1 MCLRPLRPFHV
12 ATPPPGSDWDPSRV
26 PVAGAVVACFR
37 LYNGRLFG
45 VLVERQSSRLRFPP
59 GMDWLRG
66 YLLFFAL
73 FAAILLRDLKPLLP
87 HISLPSPALH
97 HFTVISAYIIFLA
110 VAGVLLPGKIIR
122 GSPLRDGS
130 ARVGKHACL
139 NYKCNGLLLT
149 GVVIVGTLA
158 GVWNG
163 YVDASWVANNHAQ
176 LFLASNCLAFSISLY
191 LFVVGRLRRRKDW
204 LTERSVGEDFV
215 MGAELNPHVLGIDVK
230 FFSYRPSM
238 TGWLL
243 INLSFLAKQY
253 EMLGTVTGRMLL
265 YQVLT
270 AWYVWDYFVHESKMV
285 HTWDIIA
292 EHFGLML
299 VWGDYVF
306 IPFAFSIQNFFLLT
320 DARQLSYAE
329 LICIVTVFSA
339 GFTIFRGANSQK
351 HRFKTN
357 PKATIWGKPPIT
369 VGGGRLLASGFW
381 GMARHMNY
389 TGDLLLALSYC
400 LPCGFSAGSLPY
412 FYLIYLLLL
421 TIHREKRDDE
431 RCSAK
436 YKSVW
441 DEYCL
446 RVPYRMLPFVY

>member
-1 MCLRPLRPFHV
+1 MFACRSE
-12 ATPPPGSDWDPSRV
+12 PGSLTAEQPGRIAASLEVPSAASAMRWLTGYLSLV
-26 PVAGAVVACFR
+26 TALGAVVYRDLSPR
-37 LYNGRLFG
+37 LPYLLDAARWPSAGVTG
-45 VLVERQSSRLRFPP
+45 VLL
-59 GMDWLRG
+59 G
-66 YLLFFAL
+66 YICSLALLGA
-73 FAAILLRDLKPLLP
+73 
-87 HISLPSPALH
+87 
-97 HFTVISAYIIFLA
+97 
-110 VAGVLLPGKIIR
+110 LLPGKVIT
-122 GSPLRDGS
+122 GAPLRGVA
-130 ARVGKHACL
+130 ARCGGTPARLV
-139 NYKCNGLLLT
+139 YKCNGLLLT
-149 GVVIVGTLA
+149 GFTVVSVFAL
-158 GVWNG
+158 VWNG
-163 YVDASWVANNHAQ
+163 DVKASWIADNYAELFAAANVFAV
-176 LFLASNCLAFSISLY
+176 LLSVY
-191 LFVVGRLRRRKDW
+191 LFFVGRARRAKNW
-204 LTERSVGEDFV
+204 LEERGVVEDFV
-215 MGAELNPHVLGIDVK
+215 MGAELNPFLFGVDLK

-253 EMLGTVTGRMLL
+253 ELHGFVTGRMLL
-265 YQVLT
+265 YQTLT
-270 AWYVWDYFVHESKMV
+270 AWYISDYFVHETKMV

-306 IPFAFSIQNFFLLT
+306 IPFGFSVQLFFLLGDMRPMST
-320 DARQLSYAE
+320 VEAVG
-329 LICIVTVFSA
+329 IVAVFAA

-351 HRFKTN
+351 HRFKTD
-357 PKATIWGKPPIT
+357 PKASIWGKPPIT

-381 GMARHMNY
+381 GVARHMNY

-400 LPCGFSAGSLPY
+400 LPCGFRAGSLPY

-446 RVPYRMLPFVY
+446 RVPYRMVPFVY

>member
-1 MCLRPLRPFHV
+1 MRWI
-12 ATPPPGSDWDPSRV
+12 S
-26 PVAGAVVACFR
+26 
-37 LYNGRLFG
+37 
-45 VLVERQSSRLRFPP
+45 
-59 GMDWLRG
+59 G
-66 YLLFFAL
+66 YLAL
-73 FAAILLRDLKPLLP
+73 LTALLGIVLRDFLPLLP
-87 HISLPSPALH
+87 TAAAALRLPSLRVVTALLGYL
-97 HFTVISAYIIFLA
+97 VSLA
-110 VAGVLLPGKIIR
+110 VLGAVLPGRAVR
-122 GSPLRDGS
+122 GAPLKGGA
-130 ARVGKHACL
+130 ARAAGKGGCL
-139 NYKCNGLLLT
+139 VYKCNGLLIT
-149 GVVIVGTLA
+149 GVVVVAAVYAVWSGEVSGSWIVERYGE
-158 GVWNG
+158 
-163 YVDASWVANNHAQ
+163 
-176 LFLASNCLAFSISLY
+176 
-191 LFVVGRLRRRKDW
+191 LFVGANLFAVGLSVWLFFVGRARRVKNW
-204 LTERSVGEDFV
+204 LDERGVVEDFV
-215 MGAELNPHVLGIDVK
+215 MGAELNPFVMGVDVK

-253 EMLGTVTGRMLL
+253 EVQGFVTGRMLL

-270 AWYVWDYFVHESKMV
+270 AWYIWDYFVHEAKMV

-306 IPFAFSIQNFFLLT
+306 IPFGFSVQLFFLL
-320 DARQLSYAE
+320 DDVRPMAYAE
-329 LICIVTVFSA
+329 AAAIVAVFAA

-351 HRFKTN
+351 HRFKTD
-357 PKATIWGKPPIT
+357 PTASIWGKPPIT

-381 GMARHMNY
+381 GVARHMNY

-400 LPCGFSAGSLPY
+400 LPCGFRSGSLPY

-421 TIHREKRDDE
+421 TVHREKRDDE

-446 RVPYRMLPFVY
+446 RVPYRMVPFVY